1 MALKLSILLQAID
14 RISGPAKR
22 VQQAAQRMGEGVQR
36 AGQNIERANA
46 PMQRLS
52 ARLSMLNGR
61 ISATMARVRDAAGP
75 QGFDLWGKAID
86 RAGYATGALIRK
98 VGGLAVGLAKY
109 SAAAAGAAGV
119 FALVDMFRTVS
130 QFEQFQVILEGTEG
144 SAGKAKASL
153 AWVQKFAEQTPYELA
168 EVTKA
173 FVAMRNLGLDPMD
186 GSLKALG
193 DGASA
198 MGLPLEQAVAMLG
211 DATTFQFERLRE
223 FGITASQEND
233 KVTLNYIKNGK
244 KMSRTVAKDALA
256 VKEAVTGIFS
266 ERSGGAMERQSKTM
280 SGIMRNLSDKW
291 KGFLLKVGQAGIFAK
306 VEAGLQSILAWVT
319 RMEKSGQLDA
329 WAKGISDGLNDAY
342 DWAKKFVDETDWNE
356 VAAVAKDIGW
366 AFWESAK
373 WLAWAVRSA
382 TQLAAKIKAIGS
394 PLSPL
399 TAAFPQIGIANG
411 LLKAYGAWTASSGD
425 NANQAARDAVGLN
438 GPKKG
443 LKLPSA
449 SLPMAKVPGAIGS
462 PQTASPAKVSGLIE
476 VKVSAKPGTTARVG
490 IAESSFEKG
499 LRMVVSSNNRG
510 VPA

>member
-1 MALKLSILLQAID
+1 MALKLSLLLQAVD
-14 RISGPAKR
+14 RISAPVKR
-22 VQQAAQRMGEGVQR
+22 IQESTKRMGEGIQR
-36 AGQNIERANA
+36 AGQKIDRAGA
-46 PMQRLS
+46 PMQRFG
-52 ARLSMLNGR
+52 AKLNALGGR
-61 ISATMARVRDAAGP
+61 ISATMVKVRHAAGP

-86 RAGYATGALIRK
+86 RAGYATGSLIRK
-98 VGGLAVGLAKY
+98 VGGLAVGMAKY
-109 SAAAAGAAGV
+109 SAAAAGAAGG
-119 FALVDMFRTVS
+119 FALADMFRTVS

-173 FVAMRNLGLDPMD
+173 FVDMRNLGLNPMD

-280 SGIMRNLSDKW
+280 SGIMSNLSDKW
-291 KGFLLKVGQAGIFAK
+291 KGFLLRVGQAGIFDK
-306 VEAGLQSILAWVT
+306 VKAGLESILAWVT
-319 RMEKSGQLDA
+319 RLEKSGQLDA
-329 WAKGISDGLNDAY
+329 WAKGISDGLIEAY
-342 DWAKKFVDETDWNE
+342 NWASKFVNDTNWSE
-356 VAAVAKDIGW
+356 VAAVARDIGW
-366 AFWESAK
+366 AFWQAAK
-373 WLAWAVRSA
+373 ILAWAVRLA
-382 TQLAAKIKAIGS
+382 TQLATEIKKIGS
-394 PLSPL
+394 PLSAL
-399 TAAFPQIGIANG
+399 TAAFPQIGMVNG
-411 LLKAYGAWTASSGD
+411 LFRAYGALTAPSGD
-425 NANQAARDAVGLN
+425 KTNRGARDAVGLN

-443 LKLPSA
+443 LKLPPA
-449 SLPMAKVPGAIGS
+449 PLPRAKVPGATGDGG
-462 PQTASPAKVSGLIE
+462 KVKVGGLIE
-476 VKVSAKPGTTARVG
+476 LKVSAAQGTKVAVASMKPDSREIPWSIQIAR
-490 IAESSFEKG
+490 
-499 LRMVVSSNNRG
+499 SNWL
-510 VPA
+510 PS